1 MRRAFILLVT
11 LAVLLVGFR
20 MLSAC
25 LSVTPIVVE
34 RDASGGPDAGCL
46 ACLQLPDRCGGLIE
60 QCQNDPRCVPAYAC
74 IVRDSCL
81 DLHTL
86 DDKIKCGLPCA
97 QDAGIQSVTDPVVS
111 TYLVGLVACG
121 QQKCAV
127 PCNLGEGGIG
137 L

>member
-1 MRRAFILLVT
+1 MRRALLLFVT

-20 MLSAC
+20 LLSAC
-25 LSVTPIVVE
+25 LTVTPIIVE
-34 RDASGGPDAGCL
+34 RDAFGGPDAGCL
-46 ACLQLPDRCGGLIE
+46 ECLQLPDRCGGLIE
-60 QCQNDPRCVPAYAC
+60 QCKSDPRCTPVYSC
-74 IVRDSCL
+74 IERDRCL

-111 TYLVGLVACG
+111 TYLVGLVGCG